1 MGGFVESK
9 KNLSQKGNCWIYND
23 AKVFD
28 NAMVY
33 GSAVVSCSARV
44 YDYARV
50 FNCARVFGS
59 ASVFGFVRV
68 GGYAMVYGSTSI
80 YGFARVGGS
89 GEVQEFS
96 DYLQSQICHS
106 MDCYDARLT
115 FKEKINEVFMNIDLS
130 KIRTMLLVVLSW
142 ANYAVWLI
150 SWILKFIPE
159 QVENGTAR
167 AKVKLQAI
175 LKDK

>member
-1 MGGFVESK
+1 
-9 KNLSQKGNCWIYND
+9 
-23 AKVFD
+23 
-28 NAMVY
+28 
-33 GSAVVSCSARV
+33 
-44 YDYARV
+44 
-50 FNCARVFGS
+50 
-59 ASVFGFVRV
+59 
-68 GGYAMVYGSTSI
+68 
-80 YGFARVGGS
+80 
-89 GEVQEFS
+89 
-96 DYLQSQICHS
+96 
-106 MDCYDARLT
+106 
-115 FKEKINEVFMNIDLS
+115 MNIDLS